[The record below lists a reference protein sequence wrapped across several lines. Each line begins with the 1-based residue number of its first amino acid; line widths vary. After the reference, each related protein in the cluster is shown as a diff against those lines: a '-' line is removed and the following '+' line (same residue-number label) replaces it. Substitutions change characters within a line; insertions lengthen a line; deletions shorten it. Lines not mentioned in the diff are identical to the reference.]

1 MAIPLSLMAAAL
13 VLYWTGGTIN
23 TMVLAGL
30 VIAVGVVVDDAII
43 DVENIVRRL
52 RQHRASGGTGR
63 TARVMVNAS
72 LEVRGPIVY
81 ATLIIVAATV
91 PIFFLDGLTGAFF
104 RPLATSYTLAVMA
117 SMLVALTVTP
127 AMAYIFLRNAKLE
140 DRDPPVVRVLK
151 RWYNAAL
158 RPLIRRPL
166 PGYAALAAL
175 GLVGVIAPRCS
186 ASRCS
191 PVQRAG
197 LPHALGHAARHGQC
211 RGGPRHQSA
220 CKELMTIPGVSN
232 CGSHIGQAF
241 AADEVV
247 GVNFGENWISVD
259 PGVDYDD
266 TLASIH
272 MWLTATPESTGTSRR
287 TSRSVSARS

>member
-52 RQHRASGGTGR
+52 RHHRASGGTGS
-63 TARVMVNAS
+63 TARVVVNAS

-104 RPLATSYTLAVMA
+104 RPLATSYTLAVLA

-151 RWYNAAL
+151 RWYGAAL
-158 RPLIRRPL
+158 RPIVR
-166 PGYAALAAL
+166 
-175 GLVGVIAPRCS
+175 
-186 ASRCS
+186 
-191 PVQRAG
+191 
-197 LPHALGHAARHGQC
+197 
-211 RGGPRHQSA
+211 
-220 CKELMTIPGVSN
+220 
-232 CGSHIGQAF
+232 
-241 AADEVV
+241 
-247 GVNFGENWISVD
+247 
-259 PGVDYDD
+259 
-266 TLASIH
+266 
-272 MWLTATPESTGTSRR
+272 
-287 TSRSVSARS
+287 SARSRATSRWRPSASSAS